1 VALPLGTC
9 RGVMSNSPLISES
22 IARSCEHFANDPNHL
37 VQILRKVQGELGCL
51 PREAIDELARRLRL
65 PRARIES
72 TASFYHFFHAASHG
86 VYEILF
92 SDNIVDLMLGK
103 QELMQYLCERLWVE
117 PGKLSEDRLVYVS
130 STSDIG
136 MGDQG
141 PAALVN
147 GHVLPSLSKNRIDL
161 ICELVREHKPLGEW
175 PQMLFEVADNVRLAG
190 PLLGEAFVPGSAL
203 RRALELGSERVLAEI
218 DAAGLR
224 GRGGAGFKTA
234 IKWGSCRRSHGDT
247 KYVVCN
253 ADEGEPGT
261 FKDRV
266 LLQSH
271 ADLVFE
277 GMTLA
282 ARVIG
287 ARQGLVYL
295 RGEYLYLVER
305 LEAVLASR
313 RQAGLLGKGILDE
326 DGFDFDIEIHLG
338 AGAYVCGEE
347 SALIESLEGKPGKPR
362 NRPPYP
368 DTWGYLGKPTD
379 VNNVETFACAAK
391 IALYGGDW
399 FATKGT
405 PESTGTKLM
414 SVSGDVKRPG
424 VYEYPFGV
432 SVRQVLTDAGA
443 VNAQAVQVGGPSG
456 TCLSW
461 REFDR
466 RLAFEDV
473 PTAGAFMVFS
483 RERDM
488 FEVARNFAHFFAAE
502 SCGFCTPCRVGTSL
516 LRNHMD
522 KLAVGKGSAFDMVQM
537 KRLMHIMLTMSHCGL
552 GHTAANPVVQS
563 MEKFPDA
570 YERRLRNLNF
580 EPAFDLDGALETAR
594 LITGR
599 DDEWAHIV
607 SEQQ

>member
-1 VALPLGTC
+1 
-9 RGVMSNSPLISES
+9 MSENSPIIEAV
-22 IARSCEHFANDPNHL
+22 ARSAERHGNDPTRL
-37 VQILRKVQGELGCL
+37 VQILRAVQSELGHL
-51 PREAIDELARRLRL
+51 PRQAVDELSGLLGL
-65 PRARIES
+65 PRVRVES

-86 VYEILF
+86 AYEILF
-92 SDNIVDLMLGK
+92 SDNIVDLMSGK

-117 PGKLSEDRLVYVS
+117 PAKLSEDALVYVA

-147 GHVLPSLSKNRIDL
+147 GRVLPSLSKSRIDL
-161 ICELVREHKPLGEW
+161 IAELIRGKKPLSEW
-175 PQMLFEVADNVRLAG
+175 PPMLFEVADNVRLAG
-190 PLLGEAFVPGSAL
+190 PLLGEAFEPGAAL
-203 RRALELGSERVLAEI
+203 RRAVELGPEWMLGEM
-218 DAAGLR
+218 DASNLR

-234 IKWGSCRRSHGDT
+234 IKWGSCRRSQGEV

-277 GMTLA
+277 GMSIA
-282 ARVIG
+282 AWVIG
-287 ARQGLVYL
+287 ARRGLVYL
-295 RGEYLYLVER
+295 RGEYLYLLEP
-305 LEAVLASR
+305 LEAALER
-313 RQAGLLGKGILDE
+313 RREAGLLGKNILGAE
-326 DGFDFDIEIHLG
+326 GFDFDIEIHLG

-368 DTWGYLGKPTD
+368 DTFGYLGKPTD
-379 VNNVETFACAAK
+379 VNNVETFACAAR
-391 IALYGGDW
+391 IALHGGAW
-399 FATKGT
+399 FAAIGT
-405 PESTGTKLM
+405 GQSTGTKLM

-424 VYEYPFGV
+424 IYEYPFGV
-432 SVRQVLTDAGA
+432 RVRQVLAEAGA
-443 VNAQAVQVGGPSG
+443 SNAQAVQVGGPSG

-522 KLAVGKGSAFDMVQM
+522 KLAAGKGSAFDMVQM
-537 KRLMHIMLTMSHCGL
+537 KRLMHIMLTTSHCGL

-570 YERRLRNLNF
+570 YERRLRNLSF
-580 EPAFDLDGALETAR
+580 EPAFDLDGALQTAR

-607 SEQQ
+607 SEEEGT